1 MVAEDGKDDLEGTSS
16 DSQPAPGLLE
26 YGVELMSTTIP
37 HATPNPNVTV
47 RNLNTDIHDSPISS
61 INEEEQISM
70 TEYIERRV
78 KEATEV
84 AVLEYQTRLAKR
96 ASTSAVAGVTQGDN
110 APKCAD
116 PQPNTSALQFAQ
128 NVYRHKKSTPESVID
143 YLKQNRINSQKTKRS
158 ILREMHNQIASCGLL
173 TMLLGQRVR
182 PEYTEENPTGFIK
195 CKYIVAKYDS
205 SVDDNNSEVSEKS
218 DGSIADINLVRNF
231 LRSPS
236 IWLSDDNIELFQHD
250 ESRLLV
256 IVRHMFHE
264 IHHPFGETH
273 YRNHEPVKYYNA
285 LYNHVFSKRAKD
297 LDRHQTDL
305 QNFKPNTALSFVND
319 YRRWCDIFDEVRMI
333 QNSPIPQATLQA
345 FLDKHY
351 TYDPRPA
358 ISGALSHARN
368 SKWSFDETISA
379 IIDADERSPTGIKH
393 PLYGVSQS
401 STSVQPQKSDSEKP
415 IKYCDKFQTNTCT
428 RSASECKYVHK
439 MRPASVPPRTDKQVS
454 NTSAKPVTQ
463 HHRQGSLQTE
473 DYQSHPLYHAS
484 IGPPNG
490 LVGKKNP
497 YGFSQKQR
505 KDMLDISQRS
515 QTQSQTPSQSG
526 DARKFISW
534 SDENKPGYSP
544 KRADIRVMRVEKR
557 KYENDVTA
565 AGDTDAH
572 QEWITTPTPLSP
584 IHIDHETLDNTESD
598 DRSSIQSLPHVMN
611 SDRPRSLH
619 REEPISSIEEHNAS
633 LPCQP
638 DISYAPPLQMDMN
651 QPPEV
656 RPHQKLHISSI
667 DAPWNKWNQ
676 EQISDRLKSM
686 TRTIPQHP
694 FNNHIVSAYHRA
706 FQYYMDGNLIRY
718 YDRNDPTKSIRPTA
732 FFYRINDDPDNP
744 IHNFHL
750 KLFSFNTRSP
760 ALREHSR
767 TDIIDYNINERFMC
781 LMYQLS
787 QIMCGSICTFFDMDR
802 PNIPNFSIEDQYYIE
817 PDDDGYYYS
826 MTGHYSEFV
835 RHVEAIMMMDYENSG
850 VTNHLLTD
858 TLILAIIWDFQAWV
872 AQTLSS
878 VQFSI
883 PGVAFLRK
891 LIMQDI
897 ESTKSNAIEQLQ
909 LFKVFNY
916 IASNTSPYVSNS
928 HTYMNGRYMRLYQ
941 AQFPHGSHCHFFS
954 ADNVKKS
961 CNINLIC
968 SIYVSTNLMSVRQN
982 HQRLIID
989 TGASVS
995 ATSNKDILKNV
1006 KPCNDMIA
1014 YPAFGP
1020 QIAPT
1025 LRGEFGKFNLDTVVI
1040 DNMPDTLIS
1049 VSQICEG
1056 GSSNKHNVA
1065 VFTTEGV
1072 RIFEFDSIRKA
1083 LKLMDSDGVEVLR
1096 GFSQDGVYVTD
1107 SDNDIR
1113 HTHSLFL
1120 AKFKPVSMYDH
1131 IHLVTNHPGERGMQW
1146 HRENSINGKYTDTD
1160 VNRNRGVCR
1169 GCVYGSLHQTPTDP
1183 YRDHRPIPLI
1193 PGQCFA
1199 LDAYTHSIRS
1209 SRGHLY
1215 CDILTDL
1222 ATRRHYPVFTK
1233 DRSSHE
1239 LCEKTRQLFL
1249 KHPEWQSNASRSQSR
1264 FITIDSEGHDKSIE
1278 LNEYQSKLRFIRLD
1292 SESSYKSVEFLTL
1305 ASSLGYILEHTPV
1318 RDKHAGGIAE
1328 RAVGLISAKTN
1339 IAMLACEP
1347 PVPASFWDYAM
1358 TYACDTHSYNFC
1370 SAIGTSPYMKITG
1383 QPINIKYLQPFWASC
1398 YVFIPLKDRIK
1409 VGAPRAYKAHF
1420 VGYAN
1425 TSILFPNYIV
1435 IPVSDDNNYS
1445 RHRESKD
1452 VIFDPSINFSVYT
1465 DDEEPYDREFVN
1477 TDHYIPF
1484 LDRVN
1489 APATLKGP
1497 HATPV
1502 LEGDASDNYTP
1513 ILPTRSTHTEYTP
1526 VRNML
1531 SEQAEDNESN
1541 LNTYNVPYDDEYG
1554 SPVYWYQFYVR
1565 NQEYPLAMCETQHF
1579 YKIKQIKDPLVPRNY
1594 YKAMQN
1600 PLWATAIDK
1609 ELVKFEKNLCLQIVP
1624 YNGQHLVPMM
1634 WTFVIKTDGTKKA
1647 RLVGRGDLMIPYIDF
1662 DPNAVYCGN
1671 VTACSIKMCVAIA
1684 AKYKLEMMGGDL
1696 EGAYLV
1702 TRANPDY
1709 PVYIKTPEGYTI
1721 PKGTCMQ
1728 AVGNLYGFP
1737 PAGQNFSIE
1746 FDKCVKECG
1755 YTNTPWD
1762 LKFFIKWK
1770 DGKPMLLIAHSDDFR
1785 WFGDKTQLS
1794 EWKLLVD
1801 TFEKHK
1807 YKVSDVTDS
1816 EFVGIQITH
1825 DRDYNYYMNQTRMID
1840 EIMTEAQM
1848 KNAKDARLPYPLQGE
1863 PLSKLDNATEKN
1875 YEECQKFPYRKIV
1888 GQLMYGMV
1896 HTLVT
1901 IAYALN
1907 VLSRYGNNPGPRH
1920 IEFAKHLLK
1929 YVRSIKTDRLKFDT
1943 HNGPKDLETMT
1954 NILQLRFQC
1963 DADLAGNPDTK
1974 HSQTSYLGY
1983 LGNSLICWCS
1993 TDQGSIATS
2002 TAESEIKA
2010 VNHTLKCEVIAN
2022 RGILNQM
2029 GWKQAPT
2036 VIEEDNK
2043 ACVDA
2048 STVPHMTRGLR
2059 HLDIT
2064 QNFLKEKFTDGTC
2077 VLVKIESKN
2086 NNADIG
2092 TKRLP
2097 FPIFDYLTYP
2107 LTDRTLRGEKKFDS
2121 VDK

>member
-1 MVAEDGKDDLEGTSS
+1 MVAEDGNGEHAIEGTSL
-16 DSQPAPGLLE
+16 DSPPAPVLSE
-26 YGVELMSTTIP
+26 SGVEMASTTIP
-37 HATPNPNVTV
+37 HATPNLNPNITV
-47 RNLNTDIHDSPISS
+47 RNINPDIHDSILSS
-61 INEEEQISM
+61 IHDDEEMSID
-70 TEYIERRV
+70 EYIQMKV
-78 KEATEV
+78 KQATAEAIEKYQ
-84 AVLEYQTRLAKR
+84 VLSSKR
-96 ASTSAVAGVTQGDN
+96 AGTSAVAGTTQGDTTT
-110 APKCAD
+110 KVVD
-116 PQPNTSALQFAQ
+116 PRTKTLASQFAQ
-128 NVYRHKKSTPESVID
+128 NVYRHKKSTPESVIT
-143 YLKQNRINSQKTKRS
+143 YLKENKIKKQNNKRI
-158 ILREMHNQIASCGLL
+158 ILREMHHQISSCGLL
-173 TMLLGQRVR
+173 TMLLGHRVR
-182 PEYTEENPTGFIK
+182 PQHSLENPSGYIEGKFIIQQ
-195 CKYIVAKYDS
+195 YNS
-205 SVDDNNSEVSEKS
+205 SVDDNGSVISDKSER
-218 DGSIADINLVRNF
+218 SIADNNVVRNF
-231 LRSPS
+231 IQSPTVW
-236 IWLSDDNIELFQHD
+236 IADDNIELFQYD

-256 IVRHMFHE
+256 LVRHMFHE

-273 YRNHEPVKYYNA
+273 YRNNDPVRYYEA

-297 LDRHQTDL
+297 LDRHQTEL
-305 QNFKPNTALSFVND
+305 QLFRPNTSLTFVHD
-319 YRRWCDIFDEVRMI
+319 YRRWCDIFDEIRMI
-333 QNSPIPQATLQA
+333 QECAIPEATLQA

-358 ISGALSHARN
+358 IAGALSHARN
-368 SKWSFDETISA
+368 SKWTFDETIA
-379 IIDADERSPTGIKH
+379 AMIDADERSPSGVKH

-401 STSVQPQKSDSEKP
+401 STSSSSIQPRTDNV
-415 IKYCDKFQTNTCT
+415 KYCDRYQTDSCP
-428 RSASECKYVHK
+428 RSASECRYVHK
-439 MRPASVPPRTDKQVS
+439 MKPASVPLRTEKQVF

-463 HHRQGSLQTE
+463 HHRQNSVST
-473 DYQSHPLYHAS
+473 DNYKSHPLYHAS
-484 IGPPNG
+484 IGPPKG

-497 YGFSQKQR
+497 YGFSLQQR
-505 KDMLDISQRS
+505 KDMKDIARRS
-515 QTQSQTPSQSG
+515 QNSSQDTSRSPQSNRSQHN
-526 DARKFISW
+526 DVRQFTSW
-534 SDENKPGYSP
+534 SDETKPGYSP
-544 KRADIRVMRVEKR
+544 QRADIRVIRIEKR
-557 KYENDVTA
+557 KYQDDEHVIEQQDDDQKSCMIDEPV
-565 AGDTDAH
+565 
-572 QEWITTPTPLSP
+572 LSP
-584 IHIDHETLDNTESD
+584 LRSEYEFNHHENTSTAQQPEVHPYVLD
-598 DRSSIQSLPHVMN
+598 
-611 SDRPRSLH
+611 SDRPRSLQI
-619 REEPISSIEEHNAS
+619 EEPISSIAQFNS
-633 LPCQP
+633 TLPALP
-638 DISYAPPLQMDMN
+638 PISYAPPLQMDQN

-656 RPHQKLHISSI
+656 RPHESQHISSI
-667 DAPWNKWNQ
+667 DGAWNRWNY
-676 EQISDRLKSM
+676 EKISERLRSM
-686 TRTIPQHP
+686 TRVIHRHP
-694 FNNHIVSAYHRA
+694 YNNQIVCAYHSA
-706 FQYYMDGNLIRY
+706 AIYYIDSLY
-718 YDRNDPTKSIRPTA
+718 LKEYDRNDPRKSIRPTA
-732 FFYRINDDPDNP
+732 FMYRVNDDPDNL
-744 IHNFHL
+744 NDYQL
-750 KLFSFNTRSP
+750 KLFSFNEDSQ
-760 ALREHSR
+760 ALEDHIR
-767 TDIIDYNINERFMC
+767 TDILDPKENGPFMIKTYEIC
-781 LMYQLS
+781 QLL
-787 QIMCGSICTFFDMDR
+787 CGSIVNYCDSDNYNFPNYSTEDYYYVQQCT
-802 PNIPNFSIEDQYYIE
+802 P
-817 PDDDGYYYS
+817 GHYYS
-826 MTGHYSEFV
+826 MMSEYADYV
-835 RHVEAIMMMDYENSG
+835 RHIEAIIEMDYVNDC
-850 VTNHLLTD
+850 VTNALLTD
-858 TLILAIIWDFQAWV
+858 TLILALIWDFQAWV
-872 AQTLSS
+872 SQLLSS
-878 VQFSI
+878 VTFSI
-883 PGVAFLRK
+883 EGIAYLRK
-891 LIMQDI
+891 LLLKEVIDVRSQTI
-897 ESTKSNAIEQLQ
+897 ENLELY
-909 LFKVFNY
+909 KVFNY
-916 IASNTSPYVSNS
+916 IITHATPFASKTG
-928 HTYMNGRYMRLYQ
+928 TYACGKYTRMYEQR
-941 AQFPHGSHCHFFS
+941 FPRGCHCQFFS
-954 ADNVKKS
+954 LDNVRKS
-961 CNINLIC
+961 CNIQTIL
-968 SIYVSTNLMSVRQN
+968 SIYVSSNLTSVRESN
-982 HQRLIID
+982 PRLIID

-995 ATSNKDILKNV
+995 ATSNKNILKNIT
-1006 KPCNDMIA
+1006 PCTDMIA

-1020 QIAPT
+1020 QIAPK
-1025 LRGEFGKFNLDTVVI
+1025 LRGEFGKFCLDTVII
-1040 DNMPDTLIS
+1040 DDMPDTLIS

-1083 LKLMDSDGVEVLR
+1083 LKLMDSHGVEVLR
-1096 GFSQDGVYVTD
+1096 GFSQDGVYIT
-1107 SDNDIR
+1107 DNDSEIR
-1113 HTHSLFL
+1113 HSHSLFL
-1120 AKFKPVSMYDH
+1120 AKFKPISMYDH

-1199 LDAYTHSIRS
+1199 LDAYTHSVRS

-1215 CDILTDL
+1215 CDIFTDL

-1233 DRSSHE
+1233 DRTAHE
-1239 LCEKTRQLFL
+1239 LCEKTRQLFI
-1249 KHPEWQSNASRSQSR
+1249 KHPEWKLNASRSQ
-1264 FITIDSEGHDKSIE
+1264 T
-1278 LNEYQSKLRFIRLD
+1278 RFIRLD
-1292 SESSYKSVEFLTL
+1292 SESNYKSVEFLTF
-1305 ASSLGYILEHTPV
+1305 ASSIGYVLEHTPV
-1318 RDKHAGGIAE
+1318 RDKHASGIAE

-1339 IAMLACEP
+1339 IAMLACDP
-1347 PVPASFWDYAM
+1347 PVPDSFWDYAM
-1358 TYACDTHSYNFC
+1358 TYACDTHSYNYC

-1409 VGAPRAYKAHF
+1409 VGDPRAYKAHF

-1425 TSILFPNYIV
+1425 TTILFPNYIV
-1435 IPVSDDNNYS
+1435 IPVSSDNNYS
-1445 RHRESKD
+1445 RHRDSKD
-1452 VIFDPSINFSVYT
+1452 VIFDPTINFSVYT

-1477 TDHYIPF
+1477 TDHYVPF

-1489 APATLKGP
+1489 APVTLKGP
-1497 HATPV
+1497 HATPI
-1502 LEGDASDNYTP
+1502 LEGNVSDNYTP
-1513 ILPTRSTHTEYTP
+1513 ILPTRSTITEYSP
-1526 VRNML
+1526 VKRVL
-1531 SEQAEDNESN
+1531 PEQTEDNESN
-1541 LNTYNVPYDDEYG
+1541 VNTYNVPYDDEYG

-1579 YKIKQIKDPLVPRNY
+1579 YKIKQIRDPLVPQNY
-1594 YKAMQN
+1594 YKAMKQ
-1600 PLWATAIDK
+1600 PLWASAIDK
-1609 ELVKFEKNLCLQIVP
+1609 ELIKFEKNLCLQIVP

-1647 RLVGRGDLMIPYIDF
+1647 RLVGRGDLMIPYVDF

-1671 VTACSIKMCVAIA
+1671 VTSCSIKICVTIA

-1785 WFGDKTQLS
+1785 WFGDKNQMS

-1801 TFEKHK
+1801 TFERHK

-1825 DRDYNYYMNQTRMID
+1825 DKDYNYYMNQTRMID

-1875 YEECQKFPYRKIV
+1875 YEECQKFPYRRIV

-1929 YVRSIKTDRLKFDT
+1929 YVRSIKSDRLKFET
-1943 HNGPKDLETMT
+1943 HNGPTDIQTMT
-1954 NILQLRFQC
+1954 DILQLRFQC
-1963 DADLAGNPDTK
+1963 DADLAGNPDTL

-1983 LGNSLICWCS
+1983 LGDSLICWCS

-2029 GWKQAPT
+2029 GWKQGPT

-2048 STVPHMTRGLR
+2048 STVSHMTRGLR
-2059 HLDIT
+2059 HLNIT
-2064 QNFLKEKFTDGTC
+2064 ENFLKEKFADGTC
-2077 VLVKIESKN
+2077 VLKKIDSKN

-2107 LTDRTLRGEKKFDS
+2107 LTDRTLRGEKKFDA